1 MRSKSRLFAGLVSIA
16 FVSGCSVDR
25 TPPETTLIPLVTTTT
40 EAPQFQTLP
49 SEVISYTPTEFAFFD
64 DVAYYYG
71 ASPELGDDEMLE
83 LGNLWCELMVEGM
96 NDTDVVERINEGGTD
111 NADRRLHFSIVLSG
125 ISNLC
130 PDQQAKAEYIALNSP
145 LP

>member
-1 MRSKSRLFAGLVSIA
+1 MRSKSRLFAGLVLIA

-25 TPPETTLIPLVTTTT
+25 TPPETTLTPLVTTT
-40 EAPQFQTLP
+40 AIPQFQTLP
-49 SEVISYTPTEFAFFD
+49 SENISYTSKEFAFFD

-83 LGNLWCELMVEGM
+83 LGNLWCELMFEGM
-96 NDTDVVERINEGGTD
+96 GDTDVVERINEGGTD
-111 NADRRLHFSIVLSG
+111 DADRRLHFSIVLSG

>member
-1 MRSKSRLFAGLVSIA
+1 MRKSRLFAGLVSVV
-16 FVSGCSVDR
+16 FVSGCSVDKAP
-25 TPPETTLIPLVTTTT
+25 TETMLTPLVTTTVI
-40 EAPQFQTLP
+40 PQFQTVP
-49 SEVISYTPTEFAFFD
+49 NGSSSYTPQEFAFFD
-64 DVAYYYG
+64 DVAYRYG

-83 LGNLWCELMVEGM
+83 LGNLWCELMFEGM
-96 NDTDVVERINEGGTD
+96 GDTDVVERINEGGTD